1 MSIVN
6 APLDTHAY
14 YKYRIGKINIHLDYD
29 PLVFMKGRDSSYID
43 TTYGT
48 YGITYREKLKIRPR
62 LISETVQF
70 KSGELYNVQ
79 KVVDSYSRLQ
89 ALNLFKFIN
98 IVFREAEEDTGEKV
112 LLCDIQL
119 TPMKTAILQCIS
131 GRHPQFRQHRSR
143 REFHI
148 QSPESFPER

>member
-62 LISETVQF
+62 LISER
-70 KSGELYNVQ
+70 YN
-79 KVVDSYSRLQ
+79 
-89 ALNLFKFIN
+89 LN
-98 IVFREAEEDTGEKV
+98 
-112 LLCDIQL
+112 
-119 TPMKTAILQCIS
+119 
-131 GRHPQFRQHRSR
+131 
-143 REFHI
+143 
-148 QSPESFPER
+148 PESCITYRKLLIPIPACKP

>member
-98 IVFREAEEDTGEKV
+98 IVFRGSGRRYGRESTALRYSADPYE
-112 LLCDIQL
+112 
-119 TPMKTAILQCIS
+119 TAILQCIS